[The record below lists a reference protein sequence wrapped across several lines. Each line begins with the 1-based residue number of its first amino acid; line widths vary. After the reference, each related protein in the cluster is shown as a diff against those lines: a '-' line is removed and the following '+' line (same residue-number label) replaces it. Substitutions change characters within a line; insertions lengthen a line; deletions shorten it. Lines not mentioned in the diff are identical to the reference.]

1 MDLLK
6 IAKKFTAEYDDDD
19 DDDDNEDGELFLWY
33 G

>member
-19 DDDDNEDGELFLWY
+19 DDNEDGELFLWY

>member
-19 DDDDNEDGELFLWY
+19 DDDNEDGELFLWY